1 MSSDESAIPLSNGLH
16 QQREKDQ
23 PLAGREVDKPEKA
36 ESDLRFWDFPVTDIV
51 EVRSGYSTDNLHKAA
66 KKYEFQEAAPE
77 ATCFSVIFSHAK
89 FLHKSV
95 DFAAN
100 KKQDRDRWVS
110 ALTYLI
116 SKVREQ
122 RAHFNEQTSF
132 READTNKNGTL
143 SFNELWSL
151 LKKMNLEISEKYAR
165 AMFREAEEKSTRD
178 GVLDENE
185 FLRFFDCL
193 TERPELHHVLRMASS
208 EGVEGVTV
216 ADLQKFLTEEQDVSG
231 QIPNLPRV
239 YPTAHD
245 H

>member
-1 MSSDESAIPLSNGLH
+1 MLEETLCDTRPRKGAIL
-16 QQREKDQ
+16 
-23 PLAGREVDKPEKA
+23 
-36 ESDLRFWDFPVTDIV
+36 PVTDIV

-66 KKYEFQEAAPE
+66 KKYEFQEAAP
-77 ATCFSVIFSHAK
+77 
-89 FLHKSV
+89 
-95 DFAAN
+95 
-100 KKQDRDRWVS
+100 DRDRWVS

-122 RAHFNEQTSF
+122 RAHLNEQTWILQKF

-143 SFNELWSL
+143 SFNELWLL

-216 ADLQKFLTEEQDVSG
+216 ADLQKFLTEEQDRICYELSDLCLIEVKSCLG
-231 QIPNLPRV
+231 GEEGR
-239 YPTAHD
+239 YPFSIRLINFLIS
-245 H
+245 